1 MVASSVVLTVVI
13 LNFHHRNAETHDMP
27 NWVKT
32 IFLQWFPW
40 ILRMHRP
47 GKEITLDSIIMNRKL
62 QELKRQQQPSK
73 SLMSNVLDDDDLR
86 TGTGF
91 MRRPGMGPGVGFD
104 DLHSMTLSSHTS
116 HPCLAGSQRE
126 LALILKEIRFI
137 TDRMRKNEE
146 DLEVTSDWKFA
157 AMVLD
162 RICLIIFT
170 LFTVVATVVVFL
182 SAPHLIISY
191 SVDLSVH
198 EIATP
203 AMVTLATVCDQSI

>member
-1 MVASSVVLTVVI
+1 
-13 LNFHHRNAETHDMP
+13 
-27 NWVKT
+27 
-32 IFLQWFPW
+32 
-40 ILRMHRP
+40 
-47 GKEITLDSIIMNRKL
+47 MNRKL

-91 MRRPGMGPGVGFD
+91 LRRAGVGMGFE
-104 DLHSMTLSSHTS
+104 DLNSMTLTSHPS

-126 LALILKEIRFI
+126 LSLILKEIRFI

-170 LFTVVATVVVFL
+170 LFTVVATVVVLL
-182 SAPHLIISY
+182 SAPHLIIS
-191 SVDLSVH
+191 
-198 EIATP
+198 
-203 AMVTLATVCDQSI
+203 